1 MALGKIAGKG
11 LNFKSRFNSFVANP
25 PQSPFIKGEVK
36 EFPPFEKGGWGNLS
50 GQTRLMQETILPKG
64 VIRILEEI
72 AVLLELKGESPFKS
86 IAYANAARRLETLE
100 EGLEELVRS
109 GGLTSIKGIG
119 EALSKKITELVTTGR
134 LGYYEN
140 LRASIPPGHLEMLR
154 IPGLGPKKIRALHE
168 KLAIE
173 TLGELEYACKENR
186 LVELPG
192 FGARTQQKILT
203 GIGHLKR
210 YKERHLYSEA
220 LVPAEA
226 LLGMLRGAP
235 GVLSASLAGSIR
247 RGNETVKDIDLLA
260 ATGKPEALSAWFA
273 ALPDVES
280 IIARGD
286 TKVSVFLK
294 AGINADLRIVSPQ
307 EYPFALHHFTG
318 SMEHNVAMRGR
329 AKQLGIKMN
338 EYGLFRDDVLIPC
351 ASERDVFSA
360 LGLAWVPPELR
371 ENTGEIEAA
380 GTGVMPS
387 LVEAKDIRGI
397 LHIHTSASDGSSSL
411 EEFVTAAK
419 KMGLEY
425 IGIADH
431 SETAFYAGGL
441 TPEAVR
447 RQHASI
453 DAMNR
458 KDPGFH
464 IFKGVEADILPDGRL
479 DYDDATLET
488 FDFVI
493 AAVHSHF
500 GMSKEEMTT
509 RILKALDNRH
519 TTVLAHPTGS
529 LLLAREPY
537 ALDLERIIDFAASR
551 GKVIELNANPHRL
564 DLNWRHCKYA
574 RRQGAWIAVN
584 PDAHHAEGL
593 EDIRYGVNIARK
605 GWLEAQNIINC
616 MGLGEMK
623 EFFAKVKG

>member
-1 MALGKIAGKG
+1 MSELISKKDI
-11 LNFKSRFNSFVANP
+11 
-25 PQSPFIKGEVK
+25 
-36 EFPPFEKGGWGNLS
+36 
-50 GQTRLMQETILPKG
+50 
-64 VIRILEEI
+64 IRILEEI
-72 AVLLELKGESPFKS
+72 GVYLEIKGESPFKV

-100 EGLEELVRS
+100 EDLEELVRR

-119 EALSKKITELVTTGR
+119 DALSKKITELVTTGR
-134 LGYYEN
+134 LEYYDE
-140 LRASIPPGHLEMLR
+140 LKASIPPGHLEMLR
-154 IPGLGPKKIRALHE
+154 IPGLGPKKIRGLHE

-173 TLGELEYACKENR
+173 TLGELEYACMENR

-192 FGARTQQKILT
+192 FGEKTQQKILT
-203 GIGHLKR
+203 GIEHLKR

-220 LVPAEA
+220 LIPAEE
-226 LLGMLRGAP
+226 LLGQLRGGP

-260 ATGKPEALSAWFA
+260 VADKPEALSQWFA
-273 ALPDVES
+273 GLPDVEN
-280 IIARGD
+280 IIARGN

-294 AGINADLRIVSPQ
+294 AGINADLRIVSPL
-307 EYPFALHHFTG
+307 EFPFALHHFTG
-318 SMEHNVAMRGR
+318 SKEHNVAMRSR

-338 EYGLFRDDVLIPC
+338 EYGLFRDDVRIPC
-351 ASERDVFSA
+351 ASEHDVFSA

-371 ENTGEIEAA
+371 EDTGEIEVA

-397 LHIHTSASDGSSSL
+397 FHIHTTASDGSSSL
-411 EEFVTAAK
+411 EAVVAAAK

-431 SETAFYAGGL
+431 SEAAFYAGGL
-441 TPEAVR
+441 TPEAIR
-447 RQHASI
+447 RQHEAI
-453 DAMNR
+453 DELNR
-458 KDPGFH
+458 KDTGFH
-464 IFKGVEADILPDGRL
+464 IFKGIEADSLPDGRL

-500 GMSKEEMTT
+500 TMSKDDMTA
-509 RILKALDNRH
+509 RIMKALDNRH
-519 TTVLAHPTGS
+519 TTILAHPTGR

-564 DLNWRHCKYA
+564 DLDWSHCKYA
-574 RRQGAWIAVN
+574 KRQGARIAIN
-584 PDAHHAEGL
+584 PDAHQAEGL
-593 EDIRYGVNIARK
+593 GDIRYGVNIARK
-605 GWLEAQNIINC
+605 GWLEAQDVINC
-616 MGLGEMK
+616 MGLNEMK
-623 EFFAKVKG
+623 AFLAKAKGRG

>member
-1 MALGKIAGKG
+1 MSEA
-11 LNFKSRFNSFVANP
+11 
-25 PQSPFIKGEVK
+25 
-36 EFPPFEKGGWGNLS
+36 
-50 GQTRLMQETILPKG
+50 ILKKD

-72 AVLLELKGESPFKS
+72 GVYLELKGESPFKV

-100 EGLEELVRS
+100 EDLEELVRR

-119 EALSKKITELVTTGR
+119 DALSKKITELVTTGR
-134 LGYYEN
+134 LEYYDE
-140 LRASIPPGHLEMLR
+140 LKASIPPGHLEMLR

-168 KLAIE
+168 KLAVE
-173 TLGELEYACKENR
+173 TLGELEYACMENR

-192 FGARTQQKILT
+192 FGEKTQQKILT
-203 GIGHLKR
+203 GIEHLKR

-220 LVPAEA
+220 LILAEE

-260 ATGKPEALSAWFA
+260 AADKPEALSQWFA
-273 ALPDVES
+273 ALPDVEN

-318 SMEHNVAMRGR
+318 SKEHNVAMRSR
-329 AKQLGIKMN
+329 AKQLGIMMN

-351 ASERDVFSA
+351 ASEHDVFTA
-360 LGLAWVPPELR
+360 LGLSWVPPELR

-387 LVEAKDIRGI
+387 LVDMKDIRGI
-397 LHIHTSASDGSSSL
+397 FHIHTTASDGSSSL
-411 EEFVTAAK
+411 EAIVAAAK

-431 SETAFYAGGL
+431 SESAFYAGGL
-441 TPEAVR
+441 TPEAIR
-447 RQHASI
+447 RQHEAI
-453 DAMNR
+453 DELNR
-458 KDPGFH
+458 KDTGFY
-464 IFKGVEADILPDGRL
+464 IFKGIEADILPDGRL

-500 GMSKEEMTT
+500 GMSGEDMTA
-509 RILKALDNRH
+509 RIVKALDNRH
-519 TTVLAHPTGS
+519 TTILAHPTGR

-551 GKVIELNANPHRL
+551 GMVIELNANPHRL
-564 DLNWRHCKYA
+564 DLDWRHCKYA
-574 RRQGAWIAVN
+574 KRQGARIAIN
-584 PDAHHAEGL
+584 PDAHQAEGL
-593 EDIRYGVNIARK
+593 GDIRYGVNIARK
-605 GWLEAQNIINC
+605 GWLEAQDVINC
-616 MGLGEMK
+616 MGLGEMRQ
-623 EFFAKVKG
+623 FLSRRDAGVR

>member
-1 MALGKIAGKG
+1 MDQIDKKDI
-11 LNFKSRFNSFVANP
+11 
-25 PQSPFIKGEVK
+25 
-36 EFPPFEKGGWGNLS
+36 
-50 GQTRLMQETILPKG
+50 
-64 VIRILEEI
+64 IRILEEI

-100 EGLEELVRS
+100 EGLDELVRR
-109 GGLTSIKGIG
+109 GELTSVKGIG
-119 EALSKKITELVTTGR
+119 DALSRKITELVTTGR
-134 LGYYEN
+134 LEYYEN

-168 KLAIE
+168 KLSIE
-173 TLGELEYACKENR
+173 TLGELEYACMENR

-192 FGARTQQKILT
+192 FGTRTQQKILT
-203 GIGHLKR
+203 GIEHLKR

-220 LVPAEA
+220 LIPAEK
-226 LLGMLRGAP
+226 LLGMLLGAP
-235 GVLSASLAGSIR
+235 GVLTASLAGSIR

-260 ATGKPEALSAWFA
+260 ATGKPEPLSHWFA
-273 ALPDVES
+273 GLPDVES
-280 IIARGD
+280 VTGRGD
-286 TKVSVFLK
+286 TKVSVVLRS
-294 AGINADLRIVSPQ
+294 GVGADLRIVSPQ
-307 EYPFALHHFTG
+307 EFPYALHHFTG
-318 SMEHNVAMRGR
+318 SKEHNVAMRGR

-338 EYGLFRDDVLIPC
+338 EYGLFQDDVLIPC
-351 ASERDVFSA
+351 ASEQDVFKA

-380 GTGVMPS
+380 ETGVMPS

-411 EEFVTAAK
+411 EEIVAAAR

-425 IGIADH
+425 VGITDH
-431 SETAFYAGGL
+431 SEAAFYAGGL

-447 RQHASI
+447 HQHKAI

-458 KDPGFH
+458 KDPAFR
-464 IFKGVEADILPDGRL
+464 IFKGIEADILPDGRL

-493 AAVHSHF
+493 AAIHSHF
-500 GMSKEEMTT
+500 GMSEEEMTA
-509 RILKALDNRH
+509 RILKALENRH
-519 TTVLAHPTGS
+519 TTILAHPTGR

-537 ALDLERIIDFAASR
+537 ALDLEKIIDAAASR

-564 DLNWRHCKYA
+564 DLDWRHCKYA
-574 RRQGAWIAVN
+574 KRQGARIAIN
-584 PDAHHAEGL
+584 PDAHHVSGL
-593 EDIRYGVNIARK
+593 EDIRYGLNIARK
-605 GWLEAQNIINC
+605 GWLEAQDIINC

-623 EFFAKVKG
+623 AFLAKKKVRG

>member
-1 MALGKIAGKG
+1 MTKCCCMTELISKKDI
-11 LNFKSRFNSFVANP
+11 
-25 PQSPFIKGEVK
+25 
-36 EFPPFEKGGWGNLS
+36 
-50 GQTRLMQETILPKG
+50 
-64 VIRILEEI
+64 IRILEEI
-72 AVLLELKGESPFKS
+72 GVYLELKGESPFKV

-100 EGLEELVRS
+100 EDLEELVRR

-119 EALSKKITELVTTGR
+119 DALSKKISELVTTGR
-134 LGYYEN
+134 LEYYDE
-140 LRASIPPGHLEMLR
+140 LKASIPPGHLEMLR

-173 TLGELEYACKENR
+173 SLGELEYACMENR

-192 FGARTQQKILT
+192 FGDKTQRKILT
-203 GIGHLKR
+203 GIEHLKR

-220 LVPAEA
+220 FIPAEE
-226 LLGMLRGAP
+226 LLGMLKGAP
-235 GVLSASLAGSIR
+235 GVLSASLAGSLR
-247 RGNETVKDIDLLA
+247 RGNETVKDIDILA
-260 ATGKPEALSAWFA
+260 AADKPEALSQWFA
-273 ALPDVES
+273 GLPDVES

-286 TKVSVFLK
+286 RSVRVFLK

-318 SMEHNVAMRGR
+318 SKEHNVAMRSR

-351 ASERDVFSA
+351 ASEHDVFSA

-387 LVEAKDIRGI
+387 LVEATNIRGI
-397 LHIHTSASDGSSSL
+397 FHIHTTASDGSSSL
-411 EEFVTAAK
+411 EAIVAAAK

-431 SETAFYAGGL
+431 SEAAFYAGGL
-441 TPEAVR
+441 TAEAIR
-447 RQHASI
+447 RQHEAI
-453 DAMNR
+453 DELNR
-458 KDPGFH
+458 KDPRFH
-464 IFKGVEADILPDGRL
+464 IFKGTEADILPDGRL

-500 GMSKEEMTT
+500 AMSKDDMTA
-509 RILKALDNRH
+509 RIMKAIENRH
-519 TTVLAHPTGS
+519 TTMLAHPTGR

-564 DLNWRHCKYA
+564 DLDWRHCKYA
-574 RRQGAWIAVN
+574 KRQGARIAIN
-584 PDAHHAEGL
+584 PDAHQAEGL
-593 EDIRYGVNIARK
+593 GDIRYGVNIARK
-605 GWLEAQNIINC
+605 GWLEAQDVINC
-616 MGLGEMK
+616 MGLGEMRK
-623 EFFAKVKG
+623 FLAKGRG

>member
-1 MALGKIAGKG
+1 MSEAI
-11 LNFKSRFNSFVANP
+11 
-25 PQSPFIKGEVK
+25 
-36 EFPPFEKGGWGNLS
+36 
-50 GQTRLMQETILPKG
+50 PKKD
-64 VIRILEEI
+64 VIRILEDI

-100 EGLEELVRS
+100 EGLEELVQR
-109 GGLTSIKGIG
+109 GELTSIKGIG
-119 EALSKKITELVTTGR
+119 DALSKKITELVTTGR

-173 TLGELEYACKENR
+173 TLGELEYACMENR
-186 LVELPG
+186 LVELAG

-203 GIGHLKR
+203 GIEHLKR
-210 YKERHLYSEA
+210 YKERHLYSEVLIA
-220 LVPAEA
+220 AEE
-226 LLGMLRGAP
+226 LLGMLRSAH

-260 ATGKPEALSAWFA
+260 ATGKPEALSHWFA
-273 ALPDVES
+273 DLPGVES
-280 IIARGD
+280 VTGRGD
-286 TKVSVFLK
+286 TKVSVVLK
-294 AGINADLRIVSPQ
+294 SGINADLRIVSLQ
-307 EYPFALHHFTG
+307 EFPFALHHFTG
-318 SMEHNVAMRGR
+318 SKEHNVAMRGR

-351 ASERDVFSA
+351 ASEQDVFSA

-380 GTGVMPS
+380 VTGVMPS

-411 EEFVTAAK
+411 EEIVTAAK

-425 IGIADH
+425 IGITDH
-431 SETAFYAGGL
+431 SEAAFYAEGL

-447 RQHASI
+447 RQHKAI

-458 KDPGFH
+458 NDPGFH
-464 IFKGVEADILPDGRL
+464 IFKGIEAEILPDGRL
-479 DYDDATLET
+479 DYDDATLESL
-488 FDFVI
+488 DFVI
-493 AAVHSHF
+493 AAIHSHF
-500 GMSKEEMTT
+500 GMSEEEMTA
-509 RILKALDNRH
+509 RIMKALDNRH
-519 TTVLAHPTGS
+519 TTILAHPTGR

-551 GKVIELNANPHRL
+551 GKVLELNANPHRL
-564 DLNWRHCKYA
+564 DLDWRHCKYA
-574 RRQGAWIAVN
+574 KRQGARIAIN
-584 PDAHHAEGL
+584 PDAHHIDGL

-605 GWLEAQNIINC
+605 GWLEAQDIVNC
-616 MGLGEMK
+616 MGLGEMRK
-623 EFFAKVKG
+623 FLSLRRG

>member
-1 MALGKIAGKG
+1 MTELISKKDI
-11 LNFKSRFNSFVANP
+11 
-25 PQSPFIKGEVK
+25 
-36 EFPPFEKGGWGNLS
+36 
-50 GQTRLMQETILPKG
+50 
-64 VIRILEEI
+64 IRILEEI
-72 AVLLELKGESPFKS
+72 GVYLELKGESPFKV
-86 IAYANAARRLETLE
+86 IAYSNAARRLETLE
-100 EGLEELVRS
+100 EDLEELVRR

-119 EALSKKITELVTTGR
+119 DALSKKITELVTTGR
-134 LGYYEN
+134 LEYYNE
-140 LRASIPPGHLEMLR
+140 LKASIPPGHLEMLR
-154 IPGLGPKKIRALHE
+154 IPGLGPKKIRSLHE

-173 TLGELEYACKENR
+173 TLGELEYACMENR

-192 FGARTQQKILT
+192 FGEKTQQKILT

-220 LVPAEA
+220 LIPAEE

-260 ATGKPEALSAWFA
+260 AAGKPEALSQWFA
-273 ALPDVES
+273 ALPDVEN

-286 TKVSVFLK
+286 RSVRVFLK

-318 SMEHNVAMRGR
+318 SKEHNVAMRSR

-351 ASERDVFSA
+351 ASEHDVFSA

-371 ENTGEIEAA
+371 ENTSEIEAA
-380 GTGVMPS
+380 ETGVMPS

-397 LHIHTSASDGSSSL
+397 FHIHTTASDGSSSL
-411 EEFVTAAK
+411 EAVVAAAK
-419 KMGLEY
+419 KLGMEY
-425 IGIADH
+425 IGITDH
-431 SETAFYAGGL
+431 SEAAFYAGGL
-441 TPEAVR
+441 TPEAIR
-447 RQHASI
+447 RQHETI
-453 DAMNR
+453 DELNR
-458 KDPGFH
+458 KDPRFH
-464 IFKGVEADILPDGRL
+464 IFKGIEADILPDGRL
-479 DYDDATLET
+479 DYDDATLES

-500 GMSKEEMTT
+500 TMSKDDMTA
-509 RILKALDNRH
+509 RIMKALDNRH
-519 TTVLAHPTGS
+519 TTILAHPTGR

-564 DLNWRHCKYA
+564 DLDWRHCKYA
-574 RRQGAWIAVN
+574 KRQGTRIAIN
-584 PDAHHAEGL
+584 PDAHQAEGL
-593 EDIRYGVNIARK
+593 GDIRYGINIARK
-605 GWLEAQNIINC
+605 AWLEAQDVINC
-616 MGLGEMK
+616 MGLEEMK
-623 EFFAKVKG
+623 EFLAQTRE

>member
-1 MALGKIAGKG
+1 MTKYCCMTELISKI
-11 LNFKSRFNSFVANP
+11 N
-25 PQSPFIKGEVK
+25 I
-36 EFPPFEKGGWGNLS
+36 
-50 GQTRLMQETILPKG
+50 
-64 VIRILEEI
+64 IRILEEI
-72 AVLLELKGESPFKS
+72 GVYLEIKGESPFKV
-86 IAYANAARRLETLE
+86 IAYSNAARRLETLE
-100 EGLEELVRS
+100 EDLEELVRR

-119 EALSKKITELVTTGR
+119 DALSKKITELVMTGR
-134 LGYYEN
+134 LEYYNE
-140 LRASIPPGHLEMLR
+140 LKASIPPGHLEMLR

-173 TLGELEYACKENR
+173 TLGELEYACMENR

-192 FGARTQQKILT
+192 FGEKTQQKIFT
-203 GIGHLKR
+203 GIEHLKR

-220 LVPAEA
+220 LIAAEV
-226 LLGMLRGAP
+226 LLGMLKGAP

-260 ATGKPEALSAWFA
+260 AAGKPEALSQWFA
-273 ALPDVES
+273 ALPDVEN

-318 SMEHNVAMRGR
+318 SKEHNVAMRSR

-351 ASERDVFSA
+351 ASEHDVFSA

-380 GTGVMPS
+380 GTGVVPS

-397 LHIHTSASDGSSSL
+397 FHIHTTASDGSSSL
-411 EEFVTAAK
+411 EAIVAAAK

-425 IGIADH
+425 IGITDH
-431 SETAFYAGGL
+431 SEAAFYAGGL
-441 TPEAVR
+441 TPEAIR
-447 RQHASI
+447 RQHEAI
-453 DAMNR
+453 DELNR

-464 IFKGVEADILPDGRL
+464 IFKGIEADILPDGRL

-500 GMSKEEMTT
+500 AMSKDDMTA
-509 RILKALDNRH
+509 RIMKALDNRH
-519 TTVLAHPTGS
+519 TTILAHPTGR

-564 DLNWRHCKYA
+564 DLDWRHCKYA
-574 RRQGAWIAVN
+574 RRQGARIAIN
-584 PDAHHAEGL
+584 PDAHQAEGL
-593 EDIRYGVNIARK
+593 GDIRYGVNIARK
-605 GWLEAQNIINC
+605 GWLEAQDVINC
-616 MGLGEMK
+616 MGLEEMRK
-623 EFFAKVKG
+623 FLAKGRN